1 MKSKNHDEIV
11 KLDEQIEALECQRN
25 KLRQEDYELEQKAR
39 KDAWEKEN
47 ADGIKFCQKL
57 AGKAFTFGKDIIK
70 HYYWKPFE
78 KAFEYD
84 YVSVYFPLNID
95 YYDKYRVYLACRHFY
110 TDEHRA
116 TLTNQHHMVL
126 KVSYLDGTYQPTE
139 HERYDGAVHL
149 LTDAELKLAF
159 DFWMKK
165 ANTVFA
171 DEFTRPT
178 NKPWE
183 CSFDPDRFKR
193 RFKGIDYS
201 DGEAVAKAE
210 LDEDEQFS
218 KDLERVLV
226 AREAYYKTIEQSNYS
241 EILQAITERHGG
253 M

>member
-1 MKSKNHDEIV
+1 
-11 KLDEQIEALECQRN
+11 
-25 KLRQEDYELEQKAR
+25 
-39 KDAWEKEN
+39 
-47 ADGIKFCQKL
+47 
-57 AGKAFTFGKDIIK
+57 
-70 HYYWKPFE
+70 
-78 KAFEYD
+78 
-84 YVSVYFPLNID
+84 
-95 YYDKYRVYLACRHFY
+95 
-110 TDEHRA
+110 
-116 TLTNQHHMVL
+116 
-126 KVSYLDGTYQPTE
+126 
-139 HERYDGAVHL
+139 
-149 LTDAELKLAF
+149 
-159 DFWMKK
+159 MKK
-165 ANTVFA
+165 AKTVFA